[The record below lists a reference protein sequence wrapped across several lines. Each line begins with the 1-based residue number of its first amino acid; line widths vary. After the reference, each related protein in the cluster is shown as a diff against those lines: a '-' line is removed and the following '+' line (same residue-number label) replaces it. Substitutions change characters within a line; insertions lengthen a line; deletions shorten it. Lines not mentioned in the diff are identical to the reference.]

1 MPAYLSG
8 SQSLGLKA
16 LTLYPHNPARHTLPS
31 IQSLVLLF
39 DVANGAPLA
48 LMDGGY
54 LTAMRTGAAS
64 GVATQLL
71 ARPHSGRLWC
81 GCSGVPSSMGSMR
94 CPLHRAY
101 LDRQPQQRAR

>member
-48 LMDGGY
+48 LMNGSY

-64 GVATQLL
+64 GVATQ
-71 ARPHSGRLWC
+71 
-81 GCSGVPSSMGSMR
+81 
-94 CPLHRAY
+94 
-101 LDRQPQQRAR
+101 